1 METKA
6 QAKFIRIAPQKV
18 QVLVP
23 AVKGRKVEEAI
34 ALLRFLP
41 RKGARILYRVL
52 HSAVANAGQNKV
64 DIDTLYVKKIMV
76 DKGPTMKRW
85 MPRAMGRATPILKR
99 TSHITVILEER

>member
-18 QVLVP
+18 QVIVP

-41 RKGARILYRVL
+41 SKAARILYRVL
-52 HSAVANAGQNKV
+52 DSSVANAGQNKV

>member
-18 QVLVP
+18 QVIVP

-52 HSAVANAGQNKV
+52 HSAVANAGQNSV
-64 DIDTLYVKKIMV
+64 SVIDLASKKEITRIPV
-76 DKGPTMKRW
+76 GEVPKRN
-85 MPRAMGRATPILKR
+85 
-99 TSHITVILEER
+99 ITAVY

>member
-18 QVLVP
+18 QVIVP

-41 RKGARILYRVL
+41 RKGARILHRLL

>member
-18 QVLVP
+18 QVIVP

-41 RKGARILYRVL
+41 RKGARILYQVL

>member
-18 QVLVP
+18 QVIVP